1 MKNYWDSSA
10 LIETTVDLT
19 LRRRLQD
26 EGGCTRP
33 HALSE
38 MFSALTGG
46 NVSIR
51 TDAEAA
57 ARIIEELA
65 GELEFVDLTAREMV
79 AALKKARRLGVRGGH
94 VHDLMHAVA
103 AEKAG
108 ADKIITLDEN
118 DFNGLTG
125 LKIELV

>member
-1 MKNYWDSSA
+1 MKSYWDSSA
-10 LIETTVDLT
+10 LIESTVNLA

-26 EGGCTRP
+26 EGGFTRP

-38 MFSALTGG
+38 MFSALTAG

-57 ARIIEELA
+57 AQIIEQLA
-65 GELEFVDLTAREMV
+65 GELDFVDLTAMEMV
-79 AALKKARRLGVRGGH
+79 AAFKKARRLGVRGGR
-94 VHDLMHAVA
+94 VHDFLHAIA

-108 ADKIITLDEN
+108 AEQIITLDEN
-118 DFNGLTG
+118 DFNGLMK
-125 LKIELV
+125 LKIELA

>member
-10 LIETTVDLT
+10 LVETTVNLA

-26 EGGCTRP
+26 EGGGTRP

-38 MFSALTGG
+38 MFSALTAG
-46 NVSIR
+46 NASIR
-51 TDAEAA
+51 TDAETA

-65 GELEFVDLTAREMV
+65 GELDFIDLTAGEIV
-79 AALKKARRLGVRGGH
+79 AALKRAKQLGVRGGR
-94 VHDLMHAVA
+94 VHDFLHAIA
-103 AEKAG
+103 AEKSG

-118 DFNGLTG
+118 DFDGLTK

>member
-10 LIETTVDLT
+10 LIESTVNLN
-19 LRRRLQD
+19 LRRRLQG
-26 EGGCTRP
+26 EGGFTRP

-38 MFSALTGG
+38 MFSALTAG

-65 GELEFVDLTAREMV
+65 GELEFIDLTVREMV
-79 AALKKARRLGVRGGH
+79 AALKNAKRLGVRGGR
-94 VHDLMHAVA
+94 VHDFLHAVA

>member
-10 LIETTVDLT
+10 LIESTVELA

-26 EGGCTRP
+26 EGGFTRP

-38 MFSALTGG
+38 MFSA
-46 NVSIR
+46 
-51 TDAEAA
+51 
-57 ARIIEELA
+57 
-65 GELEFVDLTAREMV
+65 F
-79 AALKKARRLGVRGGH
+79 KKAKRLGVRGGR
-94 VHDLMHAVA
+94 VHDFLHAVA

-118 DFNGLTG
+118 DFNDLTG

>member
-1 MKNYWDSSA
+1 MKCYWDSSA
-10 LIETTVDLT
+10 LIESTVDLN

-26 EGGCTRP
+26 EGGFTRP
-33 HALSE
+33 HELSE

-57 ARIIEELA
+57 AKIIEELA
-65 GELEFVDLTAREMV
+65 GELDFIDLTAREMV
-79 AALKKARRLGVRGGH
+79 AAFKKARRLGVRGGR
-94 VHDLMHAVA
+94 VHDFLHAIA

-108 ADKIITLDEN
+108 VDKIITLDEN
-118 DFNGLTG
+118 DFNGLTK
-125 LKIELV
+125 LEIELV